1 MLLKLQ
7 PKLVAE
13 SNFIIFAN
21 PKAPLYP
28 RLAQGKSWNEVSLFK
43 LKDSVN
49 SSVEC
54 WILGPNSCTICLPK
68 TKFLFLFLYFF
79 GILFLVYFG
88 LVGTC
93 TSRNL
98 YSFFYNMQMTVTWT
112 SGYSID
118 EAVPFVE
125 WGKGETQTQS
135 PAGTL
140 TIDQNSMC
148 GMIHFIYAWL
158 HNTA

>member
-13 SNFIIFAN
+13 SNFISFAN

-43 LKDSVN
+43 LKDPVN
-49 SSVEC
+49 SLLNVEYWVPTPAKYVYQKQNC
-54 WILGPNSCTICLPK
+54 Y
-68 TKFLFLFLYFF
+68 FLFLFVFWCSIF
-79 GILFLVYFG
+79 SIVFR

-98 YSFFYNMQMTVTWT
+98 Y
-112 SGYSID
+112 
-118 EAVPFVE
+118 
-125 WGKGETQTQS
+125 
-135 PAGTL
+135 
-140 TIDQNSMC
+140 
-148 GMIHFIYAWL
+148 
-158 HNTA
+158 